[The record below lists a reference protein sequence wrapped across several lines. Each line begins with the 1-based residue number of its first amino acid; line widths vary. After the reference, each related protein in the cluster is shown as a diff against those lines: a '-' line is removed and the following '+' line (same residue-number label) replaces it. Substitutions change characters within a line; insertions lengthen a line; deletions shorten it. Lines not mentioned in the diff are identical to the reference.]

1 MLVHNASSGAVI
13 HPKFMMKGYILTVST
28 VLHNTHSIV
37 TVYFLMILSYMLG
50 KQGPRLKPDACV
62 KSRIDGYS
70 GLEDLYDD
78 MEDVMFLKW

>member
-1 MLVHNASSGAVI
+1 
-13 HPKFMMKGYILTVST
+13 MKYYCL
-28 VLHNTHSIV
+28 LSIV

-50 KQGPRLKPDACV
+50 KQGPRLMHDACV

-78 MEDVMFLKW
+78 MVDVMFLKW